1 MNLLC
6 GGAAAVVEEAPST
19 ADGDARSPTERGWL
33 HIAASDTQKYGR
45 RHGFTTGITWPRRG
59 GRAAADSS
67 PLKSRPRL
75 ESAGLADPSAKD
87 ARIVR
92 CCAAIMCR
100 HCIPSCK
107 RTCPFCRSPFQEGRL
122 ARQDD
127 GESPYTYTTQDYS
140 VVAHDYTV
148 SHDYTLSKRE
158 YTSHQYTSADYS
170 ASGAHSYTA
179 TTDYSAGTSSYVAKD
194 YSATDYGSSSSSSS
208 GNGSSS
214 CSSSSVG
221 DKYTATTR
229 WTSSNSYVERRLPV
243 SEQVQG
249 DEHRLRLDCEN
260 TRLTRTASPVP
271 ATVYHID

>member
-1 MNLLC
+1 M
-6 GGAAAVVEEAPST
+6 AAATDLQREL
-19 ADGDARSPTERGWL
+19 RGL
-33 HIAASDTQKYGR
+33 D
-45 RHGFTTGITWPRRG
+45 
-59 GRAAADSS
+59 AAAE
-67 PLKSRPRL
+67 RRL
-75 ESAGLADPSAKD
+75 TASLAKIASGDLDECPVCLEIPSAKD

-194 YSATDYGSSSSSSS
+194 YSATDYGSSSSS

-229 WTSSNSYVERRLPV
+229 WTSSNRYTSSGDYSV
-243 SEQVQG
+243 SG
-249 DEHRLRLDCEN
+249 DKYK
-260 TRLTRTASPVP
+260 
-271 ATVYHID
+271 ATSTDYSSIADKYKAI